1 MEGDLKHA
9 WDTGL
14 TMVDTPGAGT
24 PEILLGNL
32 FEQREVV
39 VGRSRGKLA
48 ECDTFPFI
56 INFYLIKGNV
66 FQFMTIDHV
75 ATEGEEDPRIFTV
88 SHANAR
94 FAHPS
99 ISTPSRP
106 IQGGL
111 PLCAQGKFTRKFTRG
126 MNVQMGKW
134 RTLDHTL
141 S

>member
-75 ATEGEEDPRIFTV
+75 VERTHQSG
-88 SHANAR
+88 
-94 FAHPS
+94 
-99 ISTPSRP
+99 SRP
-106 IQGGL
+106 GVKA
-111 PLCAQGKFTRKFTRG
+111 PRRPFPT
-126 MNVQMGKW
+126 
-134 RTLDHTL
+134 
-141 S
+141 